1 MMEFGAELADIYGDL
16 YEIEIKKP
24 KKSMNNINN
33 IAEKAIKNANV
44 FTSIVYTKDD
54 NEKFEYLNTM
64 LNLEL
69 SVASKLTKWLTADGS
84 ERIAK
89 TKEALDIYSK
99 LDKFVQDYLKYKGF
113 SSYEEIENE

>member
-1 MMEFGAELADIYGDL
+1 MEFGAELSEIYGEL

-24 KKSMNNINN
+24 KKSLVNININ
-33 IAEKAIKNANV
+33 AEKAIKNANV

-54 NEKFEYLNTM
+54 NEKFEYLNPM

-69 SVASKLTKWLTADGS
+69 SVASKLTKWFTADGS

-89 TKEALDIYSK
+89 TKEALDIYCK
-99 LDKFVQDYLKYKGF
+99 LDKFVQDYMKYKSF
-113 SSYEEIENE
+113 TRLEEIENE